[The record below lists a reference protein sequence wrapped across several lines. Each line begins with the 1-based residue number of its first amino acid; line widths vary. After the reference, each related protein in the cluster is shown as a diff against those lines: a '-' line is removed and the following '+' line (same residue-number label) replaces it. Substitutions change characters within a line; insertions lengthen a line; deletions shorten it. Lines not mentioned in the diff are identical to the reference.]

1 MRFLGLS
8 RGLGTIPPVQ
18 LIGLSILFFLPVV
31 APSLFGWVNGFLS
44 APVLYVLLAYGY
56 ATGGATLRVSLFF
69 IGIASLFMQRLD
81 IFLFTLTM
89 VPLGFSLYAS
99 ATNGEQAATSGLKGV
114 FVLTVSWLIFWTGF
128 GIATETNPYVSLIK
142 ALDLGFQQTLEL
154 YSSKDAGLTPEMVYN
169 LQILTNNLRE
179 TVPRLMPGLLAAAVL
194 ITIWVNM
201 VLGNRL
207 MARAHTAPWGPYD
220 SWKLPE
226 QLVCLP
232 IAATVAVLAGQGAI
246 LDTGLNLL
254 LVSGILYLFQGLAVL
269 FALLKRWRVPAFAR
283 ALLYGFLLIQSYS
296 LLILAVLGLCDVW
309 FNLRHKS
316 NER

>member
-1 MRFLGLS
+1 MGS
-8 RGLGTIPPVQ
+8 IPPVQ
-18 LIGLSILFFLPVV
+18 LVGLSIVFFLPVV

-44 APVLYVLLAYGY
+44 VPVLYVLLAYGY
-56 ATGGATLRVSLFF
+56 ASGGASLRVSLFF
-69 IGIASLFMQRLD
+69 VGIASLLMQRLD

-89 VPLGFSLYAS
+89 VPLGISLHAS
-99 ATNGEQAATSGLKGV
+99 ASQREQAATSGLKGV

-128 GIATETNPYVSLIK
+128 GIATDTNPYVSLIK
-142 ALDLGFQQTLEL
+142 ALDLGFQQTLAL

-179 TVPRLMPGLLAAAVL
+179 TLPRLMPGLLASAVL
-194 ITIWVNM
+194 ITVWVNM

-207 MARAHTAPWGPYD
+207 MARTHAAPWGFYD
-220 SWKLPE
+220 TWKLPE
-226 QLVCLP
+226 QLVWLP
-232 IAATVAVLAGQGAI
+232 IAATVAAMAGQGVI

-254 LVSGILYLFQGLAVL
+254 LVSAILYLFQGLAVL

-296 LLILAVLGLCDVW
+296 LLLLAVLGLCDVW